1 MADEIAFRI
10 HPSLVEELADKAED
24 LRERAHGRCEALA
37 REFPEITHL
46 EVSLRSTA
54 PGEFEAT
61 GHVTGKAT
69 EVATHAKADEPE
81 PAVEKLLHTMR
92 QQLRRTHDK
101 HIFQHRRE
109 ARGNH

>member
-10 HPSLVEELADKAED
+10 HPSLVETLAEHAEEL
-24 LRERAHGRCEALA
+24 RVRAQGRCEALA

-46 EVSLRSTA
+46 EVSLTSAA
-54 PGEFEAT
+54 PGAFEAA

-69 EVATHAKADEPE
+69 EVASHATADEPE

-92 QQLRRTHDK
+92 HQLRKTHDK

-109 ARGNH
+109 SRRGN